1 MKALL
6 QDGRVYKNEKY
17 HINPMVEKTIEI
29 MGAQDERW
37 ADWPPE
43 LLNNCNYVFT
53 SIYKSIRKKL
63 QNYDRL
69 NEQLK

>member
-1 MKALL
+1 
-6 QDGRVYKNEKY
+6 
-17 HINPMVEKTIEI
+17 MVEKTIEI

-37 ADWPPE
+37 ADWPAE

-63 QNYDRL
+63 QNYDNL